1 MSFRGPPPAA
11 PGGATN
17 PLQQLTPQQQ
27 ALLMQQQQMQM
38 QVQAQMQQQQQQQ
51 QQQQRQLPPGA
62 AGSPSIVAVSHPAHM
77 VSQRTAM
84 LAAKVASVKAARLT
98 CFEAFFSK
106 GLGTIFS
113 VPFLMLPG
121 CITVPAAT
129 SVAIFRFGKL
139 DRVLNRPGLA
149 WVAPGYER
157 VQMFTGSQTH
167 KMDELHLVDA
177 VGNPILVRALLEFAV
192 EDPAALFIAT
202 NASLSVLFNQA
213 EQVVREA
220 CTRFPLLGEKGA
232 DIRSLTHELGA
243 GMLADLQPDASVFG
257 VQVQRLVIV
266 EARYD
271 PKIASQM
278 LMKQQAIALINARKE
293 IVQGALHVVQD
304 TLTQFPDLSDAAK
317 ERLIGNLLVTL
328 TAQQHQE
335 SSSGGR

>member
-1 MSFRGPPPAA
+1 M
-11 PGGATN
+11 
-17 PLQQLTPQQQ
+17 
-27 ALLMQQQQMQM
+27 
-38 QVQAQMQQQQQQQ
+38 
-51 QQQQRQLPPGA
+51 
-62 AGSPSIVAVSHPAHM
+62 
-77 VSQRTAM
+77 
-84 LAAKVASVKAARLT
+84 
-98 CFEAFFSK
+98 
-106 GLGTIFS
+106 
-113 VPFLMLPG
+113 
-121 CITVPAAT
+121 
-129 SVAIFRFGKL
+129 
-139 DRVLNRPGLA
+139 
-149 WVAPGYER
+149 
-157 VQMFTGSQTH
+157 
-167 KMDELHLVDA
+167 
-177 VGNPILVRALLEFAV
+177 
-192 EDPAALFIAT
+192 
-202 NASLSVLFNQA
+202 
-213 EQVVREA
+213 
-220 CTRFPLLGEKGA
+220 LGEKGA